1 VEDALNCK
9 VDKIKPVNAFRVR
22 QVEDVL
28 THETSTT
35 DYTEEYNTK
44 EVKTIGFSV
53 FDNVSQ
59 VEQILNQ

>member
-1 VEDALNCK
+1 
-9 VDKIKPVNAFRVR
+9 
-22 QVEDVL
+22 VEDVL